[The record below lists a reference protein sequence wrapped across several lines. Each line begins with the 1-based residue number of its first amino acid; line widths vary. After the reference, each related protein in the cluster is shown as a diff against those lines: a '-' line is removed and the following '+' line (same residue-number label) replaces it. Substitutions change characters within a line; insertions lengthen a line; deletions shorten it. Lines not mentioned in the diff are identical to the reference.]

1 MGSTELSHLT
11 AKIKNWRLKME
22 FFYSSFIL
30 IFCLLAIISEARY
43 APEKSRQ
50 KQPLHGQGLVNAV
63 SNIIERQEKQE
74 SALAMAV
81 QSVASA
87 VQSMVNVGKS
97 MMNLEKSMVHVGM
110 SIAKNIEKM
119 EIKYTESMPIRL
131 VDGAGPWQGRLEV
144 LYNGH
149 WGTVCDDRFEDKDS
163 QVVCRQLGF
172 GGGVGLQNPGEFPH
186 GNDLLK

>member
-43 APEKSRQ
+43 ALEKNRQ

-87 VQSMVNVGKS
+87 VKSMVNV
-97 MMNLEKSMVHVGM
+97 EKSMVNVQKSM
-110 SIAKNIEKM
+110 AKNLEKI

-149 WGTVCDDRFEDKDS
+149 WGTVCDDNFGNKDA

-172 GGGVGLQNPGEFPH
+172 EGGEGKEDGKTLGF
-186 GNDLLK
+186 